1 MSEVFFFIA
10 AIGAICG
17 AVGVVMMRNPFYAVL
32 ALVFHLLSLAALF
45 LLLEAQFVAAA
56 QVIVYAGAV
65 MVLYVFVVAY
75 VGAAE
80 PSQLRAPVS
89 AGQRALALLFAL
101 ALFVELS
108 IAVLGSALHALDT
121 EGPTVGA
128 AFGSPEQIGQLFLT
142 QFLLPFEV
150 ASFLLLIAAV
160 GAVVLARR
168 RGGIDEEEAQ
178 RLSLMDFSRPLT
190 TGTMAEG
197 VGAPLTRGREPRTLG
212 AELAEP
218 EETPSRGGAL

>member
-1 MSEVFFFIA
+1 
-10 AIGAICG
+10 
-17 AVGVVMMRNPFYAVL
+17 
-32 ALVFHLLSLAALF
+32 
-45 LLLEAQFVAAA
+45 
-56 QVIVYAGAV
+56 
-65 MVLYVFVVAY
+65 
-75 VGAAE
+75 
-80 PSQLRAPVS
+80 VS

-142 QFLLPFEV
+142 KFLLPFEV

-197 VGAPLTRGREPRTLG
+197 VGAPITRGREPRTLG